1 MYPDS
6 SDSAP
11 EGTRLAL
18 IEAGIQLFGKHSF
31 AATSTRQLAANANTN
46 IASIAYHFGGKD
58 GLRSAC
64 AQEFVRR
71 VGAVVASVPEVTVVS
86 AEMARQQLR
95 AILRG
100 MVAFLIGGHQADDM
114 VPFMLRE
121 LAEGG
126 PAVDIVYQRMI
137 EPTHRRL
144 CRLWGTA
151 TGVDHESQAVRLQV
165 FSLVGQVMYFRIGA
179 TIVTRRMGWSEMG
192 QAEAASITETLLGNL
207 DAMLGA
213 EGKA

>member
-1 MYPDS
+1 MQADN

-18 IEAGIQLFGKHSF
+18 IEAGIRLFGHQSF
-31 AATSTRQLAANANTN
+31 AATSTRQLAAMAQTN
-46 IASIAYHFGGKD
+46 VASIAYHFGGKE
-58 GLRSAC
+58 GLRRASAE
-64 AQEFVRR
+64 EFVRR
-71 VGAVVASVPEVTVVS
+71 LSRVVASVPEETDAS
-86 AEMARQQLR
+86 PEMARKQLR
-95 AILRG
+95 ALLRG
-100 MVAFLIGGHQADDM
+100 MVAFLIGGRQADDM

-151 TGVDHESQAVRLQV
+151 TGADPESEAVRLQV

-179 TIVTRRMGWSEMG
+179 SIVTRRLGWSDMG
-192 QAEAASITETLLGNL
+192 PTEAASIAETLLRNL
-207 DAMLGA
+207 DAMLDA
-213 EGKA
+213 KGKA

>member
-1 MYPDS
+1 MQTDS
-6 SDSAP
+6 FESAP
-11 EGTRLAL
+11 QGTRLAL
-18 IEAGIQLFGKHSF
+18 IEAGILLFGRQSF
-31 AATSTRQLAANANTN
+31 AATSTRQLAALAQTN
-46 IASIAYHFGGKD
+46 IGSIAYHFGGKD
-58 GLRSAC
+58 GLRQAC
-64 AQEFVRR
+64 AEEFVRR
-71 VGAVVASVPEVTVVS
+71 LGAVVASVPEVVDYLPES
-86 AEMARQQLR
+86 ARQQLR

-100 MVAFLIGGHQADDM
+100 IVAFLIGGRQAEDM
-114 VPFMLRE
+114 VPFLLRE

-151 TGVDHESQAVRLQV
+151 TGADPEGDAVRLQV

-207 DAMLGA
+207 DAMLGNH
-213 EGKA
+213 GGT